1 MRDVTRGG
9 LVPYTITAKNI
20 LGGTIPNISIVD
32 QVPAGFRYRTGSARL
47 NGLPVTPVENG
58 RQLTFPPVTFATD
71 ETKTIDLIL
80 TVGAG
85 VGDGEHVNQ
94 AWAVNSNVNAVVSN
108 VAQATVRIEPD
119 ADFDCTDILGKVFDD
134 KNGNGV
140 QDEGEPG
147 LPGVRVVTVAGD
159 LITTDAEGRYHIT
172 CPMIANA
179 ERGSNFIL
187 KLDTRTLPTGY
198 RMTTEN
204 PETVRLTRGKFVKL
218 NFGASLL
225 RVVRLDV
232 QDAVFKG
239 DQIAPDYLAKVDA
252 LIKTLEGQ
260 PSVLRISYIARGE
273 DEKQVRDRI
282 AGLKALI
289 ERKWGEK
296 TRRCRLIIE
305 TEESR

>member
-1 MRDVTRGG
+1 
-9 LVPYTITAKNI
+9 
-20 LGGTIPNISIVD
+20 
-32 QVPAGFRYRTGSARL
+32 
-47 NGLPVTPVENG
+47 VTPVENG

-71 ETKTIDLIL
+71 ETKTVDLIL

-85 VGDGEHVNQ
+85 AGDGEHVNQ
-94 AWAVNSNVNAVVSN
+94 AWAVNSSVNAVVSN

-147 LPGVRVVTVAGD
+147 LPGVRVVTVGGD

-187 KLDTRTLPTGY
+187 KLDTRTLPMGY
-198 RMTTEN
+198 RMITEN

-218 NFGASLL
+218 NFGAALL

-239 DQIAPDYLAKVDA
+239 DRIAPDYLAKVDA
-252 LIKTLEGQ
+252 LIETLEGQ

-289 ERKWGEK
+289 GRKWGEK

>member
-1 MRDVTRGG
+1 VGGRHPEVTRRGVQRQPPGQVQVESAEGG
-9 LVPYTITAKNI
+9 DADHEGELVDRHEP
-20 LGGTIPNISIVD
+20 
-32 QVPAGFRYRTGSARL
+32 RL
-47 NGLPVTPVENG
+47 E
-58 RQLTFPPVTFATD
+58 
-71 ETKTIDLIL
+71 
-80 TVGAG
+80 AG
-85 VGDGEHVNQ
+85 VADGEHVNQ
-94 AWAVNSNVNAVVSN
+94 AWAVNVGTTTIVSN
-108 VAQATVRIEPD
+108 VAEATVRIEPD

-134 KNGNGV
+134 RNGNGV
-140 QDEGEPG
+140 EDESEPG

-159 LITTDAEGRYHIT
+159 LITTDREGRYHVT

-179 ERGSNFIL
+179 DRGSNFIL

-218 NFGASLL
+218 NFGAALL

-239 DQIAPDYLAKVDA
+239 DDLAPDYLAKVNT
-252 LIKTLEGQ
+252 LIETLEGQ

-273 DEKQVRDRI
+273 DGKLVRDRI